1 LKMKK
6 FAITGGLAILA
17 ASLATPAAATVTVE
31 PGTYVFTAADSST
44 QTYTVTIDS
53 NGNTAVTGLSVG
65 FNEVC
70 RVSGI
75 EPPYS
80 LITGWGFGG
89 DYVIGK
95 TGKVTIS
102 ATGNYFTFD
111 ITLDFGANGTATVG
125 TITSYGVTL
134 YPENPFSAHP
144 THALFCESPRQA
156 TAFSSYTAPGAVPAI
171 SAPHTAKSVES
182 AE

>member
-1 LKMKK
+1 MKK
-6 FAITGGLAILA
+6 LAIAGGLAILA
-17 ASLATPAAATVTVE
+17 AVLATPAAATVTVE
-31 PGTYVFTAADSST
+31 PGVYVFTAADGST
-44 QTYTVTIDS
+44 QTFTVTIDG
-53 NGNTAVTGLSVG
+53 NGDTAVTGLSVG
-65 FNEVC
+65 FNEFC
-70 RVSGI
+70 RVSGT

-80 LITGWGFGG
+80 LVTGWGFGG
-89 DYVIGK
+89 DYVIGT

-111 ITLDFGANGTATVG
+111 ITLDFAAGGTAKDG

-144 THALFCESPRQA
+144 THALFCVSPKQV

-171 SAPHTAKSVES
+171 SAPHTAKSVDS